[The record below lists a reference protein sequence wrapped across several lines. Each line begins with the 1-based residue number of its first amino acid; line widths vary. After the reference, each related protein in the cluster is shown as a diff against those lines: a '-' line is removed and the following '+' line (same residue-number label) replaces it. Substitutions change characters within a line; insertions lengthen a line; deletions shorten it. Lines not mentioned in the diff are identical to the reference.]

1 MRDEIGHG
9 LLLKI
14 RVAFITACD
23 DEARASGIER
33 RCDGSSP
40 LAVGPHAISARAE
53 TCLIKIEPCC
63 LDISKGVI
71 PICSQ

>member
-9 LLLKI
+9 LLLTI

-23 DEARASGIER
+23 DEARASGIEG

-40 LAVGPHAISARAE
+40 QAE
-53 TCLIKIEPCC
+53 
-63 LDISKGVI
+63 
-71 PICSQ
+71 